1 MHDFYDVREMH
12 GYTTAIVYDNGEID
26 EISTHFVSGAAARAI
41 VGGSYGFTT
50 ADDPAKA
57 KETIESA
64 VILAKRLDRI
74 NPLKKIAMVPIPKAT
89 KDVYRVK
96 KNPADIS
103 MTQKLD
109 LLRSVEDAIRERDH
123 KGLIK
128 STRLNY
134 SEGFAHMIH
143 YTSEGERIEYDTYRT
158 GFSCSAVAGE
168 GGSLQVGRRSY
179 YNVGGF
185 EIFGQCDPLEL
196 ARESVDEAY
205 ALLAAKPSPSGKFD
219 VICDPELAGVFIHE
233 AVGHASEAD
242 TVLDG
247 DSCLEGRIG
256 QKIGNELV
264 TVKDDPTLLK
274 YGYYP
279 YDSEGVPSHSK
290 TLIEKGVM
298 KAYLNSRETAAK
310 LGGSPGNARAGG
322 LARPVVRMSNTF
334 IDNGDMT
341 KDEVFEGV
349 NGIYLKG
356 SRGGQVNTGEGVFQF
371 NAVIGYLIKDGKL
384 GECIRDVSLSGNTLR
399 TLNNIVRV
407 GNDLD
412 FHSGRCGKAGQGVP
426 VGDGSPHILIK
437 DSVVGGSS

>member
-1 MHDFYDVREMH
+1 MSDFFDVREMY

-50 ADDPAKA
+50 ADDPSKA
-57 KETIESA
+57 KEAIETA
-64 VILAKRLDRI
+64 IQLAKRLDRI
-74 NPLKKIAMVPIPKAT
+74 NPRKKIEMAPIPKGG
-89 KDVYRVK
+89 KEVYRVK
-96 KNPADIS
+96 KNPGDVS
-103 MTQKLD
+103 MSQKQD
-109 LLRSVEDAIRERDH
+109 LLKSIEDAMRERD
-123 KGLIK
+123 KNGLIK

-134 SEGFAHMIH
+134 SEAFSHNIH
-143 YTSEGERIEYDTYRT
+143 YTSSGERIEYDMYRT

-168 GGSLQVGRRSY
+168 GSALQVGRRSY
-179 YNVGGF
+179 FNVGGF
-185 EIFGQCDPLEL
+185 EIFDQCDPVEL
-196 ARESVDEAY
+196 AREAVDEVY
-205 ALLAAKPSPSGKFD
+205 ALLSAKPAPSGKFD

-256 QKIGNELV
+256 QQIGSELV

-290 TLIEKGVM
+290 TLIENGVM

-310 LGGSPGNARAGG
+310 LGGAPGNARAGG

-334 IDNGDMT
+334 IDNGELS

-371 NAVIGYLIKDGKL
+371 NAVMGYLLKDGKI
-384 GECIRDVSLSGNTLR
+384 GDCIRDVSLSGNTLK

-437 DSVVGGSS
+437 DAVVGGSS

>member
-12 GYTTAIVYDNGEID
+12 GYTTAVVYDNGEID

-50 ADDPAKA
+50 ADDPSKA
-57 KETIESA
+57 KEAIETA
-64 VILAKRLDRI
+64 VRLAKRLDKI
-74 NPLKKIAMVPIPKAT
+74 NPRKKISLAPIPKRA
-89 KDVYRVK
+89 KDVYKIK
-96 KNPADIS
+96 KNPADVS
-103 MTQKLD
+103 MSKKQD
-109 LLRSVEDAIRERDH
+109 LLRSIEDAMRERDT
-123 KGLIK
+123 KGLLK

-134 SEGFAHMIH
+134 SEAYSHTVH
-143 YTSEGERIEYDTYRT
+143 YTSDNSRIEYDTYRT

-179 YNVGGF
+179 FNVGGY
-185 EIFGQCDPLEL
+185 EIFDQCNPIEL
-196 ARESVDEAY
+196 AHEAVDEAY
-205 ALLAAKPSPSGKFD
+205 ALLNAKPAPSGKFD

-256 QKIGNELV
+256 EKIGSELV
-264 TVKDDPTLLK
+264 TVHDDPTMLK

-279 YDSEGVPSHSK
+279 YDSEGVPSQST

-310 LGGSPGNARAGG
+310 LGGRPGNARAGG

-334 IDNGDMT
+334 IDNGEMT

-371 NAVIGYLIKDGKL
+371 NAVNGYLIKNGKL
-384 GECIRDVSLSGNTLR
+384 GDCIRDVSLSGNTLR

-407 GNDLD
+407 ANDLD

-437 DSVVGGSS
+437 DAVVGGSS

>member
-1 MHDFYDVREMH
+1 MSDFFDVREMH

-50 ADDPAKA
+50 ADDPKKA
-57 KETIESA
+57 KEAIETA
-64 VILAKRLDRI
+64 VELAKRLDRI
-74 NPLKKIAMVPIPKAT
+74 NPRKKIEMAPIPRTVKE
-89 KDVYRVK
+89 VYRVK
-96 KNPADIS
+96 KNPGDVS
-103 MTQKLD
+103 MSQKQD
-109 LLRSVEDAIRERDH
+109 LLKSIEDAMREQDK

-134 SEGFAHMIH
+134 SEAYSHNIH
-143 YTSEGERIEYDTYRT
+143 YTSAGERIEYDTYRT
-158 GFSCSAVAGE
+158 GFSCTAVAGE
-168 GGSLQVGRRSY
+168 GSALQVGRRSY
-179 YNVGGF
+179 FNVGGF
-185 EIFGQCDPLEL
+185 EIFDQCNPLEL
-196 ARESVDEAY
+196 AREAVDEAY
-205 ALLAAKPSPSGKFD
+205 ALLSAKHAPSGKFD
-219 VICDPELAGVFIHE
+219 VVCDPELAGVFIHE

-256 QKIGNELV
+256 QQIGSELV

-310 LGGSPGNARAGG
+310 LGGTPGNARAGG

-334 IDNGDMT
+334 IDNGELT

-371 NAVIGYLIKDGKL
+371 NAVIGYLVKDGKL
-384 GECIRDVSLSGNTLR
+384 GDIIRDVSLSGNTLK

-412 FHSGRCGKAGQGVP
+412 FHSGRCGKAGQGVA

-437 DSVVGGSS
+437 DAVVGGSS